1 MVISLNLTCICHVPG
16 YELLRNPNGIVF
28 SVIEENGHQ
37 YEPQVTPDTNN
48 AQRSEQA
55 ATQRQPPPH
64 RSLMPNIESTEG
76 VVELTQW
83 FEKIETVF
91 YISNCP
97 VENQVKFSTCTLLAC
112 ALTWWNSHVMTIVM
126 DAAYAM
132 TWADLRKK
140 MTDKYCPRNEMKK
153 LEAELLRTKGSL
165 KTLPETIK
173 TNNNKTRDRT
183 LAGPILQ
190 GLVKRS
196 HTGELNPYA
205 LNATITEDCPSAPKA
220 TMQQSWPILAHD
232 CMECVNAQTIAQ
244 QSEGHRVIPK
254 TYLLRVWRLP
264 CKVYVVGHA
273 GTNKTP
279 HVVTVFPEDLP
290 GLPSIRQVEF
300 QIDLVPGATP
310 VARAP
315 YRLAPTEMKELSE
328 QLKEL
333 SDKGFIRPS
342 SSPCGSFLSCR
353 ARKRRIIPDVH

>member
-232 CMECVNAQTIAQ
+232 CMETLQRECPKAEETTKPGNQVGNDRASVQSVCGGTCRDKQDSTRRDGSFLAYARTNEVEDKSKKKALEDVPIA
-244 QSEGHRVIPK
+244 
-254 TYLLRVWRLP
+254 
-264 CKVYVVGHA
+264 A
-273 GTNKTP
+273 
-279 HVVTVFPEDLP
+279 
-290 GLPSIRQVEF
+290 
-300 QIDLVPGATP
+300 P
-310 VARAP
+310 VAQAP
-315 YRLAPTEMKELSE
+315 YRLAPSEMKELSE

-333 SDKGFIRPS
+333 SDKGFIIPS